1 MTTVLDCIER
11 IPSKCEEMNQHRE
24 ARFHDILAY
33 LHRVPVKEVVFIASG
48 SSYNG
53 ANTTR
58 YFYEMLGFQVSF
70 VFPNIFVKYSGALHS
85 DALYV
90 VISQGGTTKLVY
102 EALQKV
108 KEAGC
113 RNCSITAE
121 LDAPI
126 AQTADVALEMGCGKE
141 EFLYRTLGYST
152 TVATCFQ
159 LALALKE
166 NNQEIT
172 KEELQMYEAD
182 YMCMLHHLPEIKE
195 LTLAWY
201 EQHRF
206 SLMHKD
212 QMMFAGTNDL
222 WPVCNEADIKV
233 MEMVP
238 LITRSFELE
247 EFIHGPQNAF
257 DATTAFFLFGRKG
270 EDDEKVHAIARFLK
284 EEIGFCAV
292 VGDLAQDE
300 RDLKFQVAS
309 KYFSALEYVTVAQL
323 LAYKLAVDHGR
334 DLSRPVNAQIK
345 NYITKTL

>member
-11 IPSKCEEMNQHRE
+11 IPAKCNEMRE
-24 ARFHDILAY
+24 NREVRFENLQAY
-33 LHRVPVKEVVFIASG
+33 LHGQPVKEVIFIASG
-48 SSYNG
+48 SSYNS

-58 YFYEMLGFQVSF
+58 YFFEKLGFQVQF
-70 VFPNIFVKYSGALHS
+70 VFPNIFVNYSGALHP

-90 VISQGGTTKLVY
+90 VISQGGSTKLVY
-102 EALQKV
+102 EALLKV
-108 KEAGC
+108 KQAGC
-113 RNCSITAE
+113 RNCSITAQ

-126 AQTADVALEMGCGKE
+126 AKAADVAIEMGCGNE
-141 EFLYRTLGYST
+141 EFMYRTLGYST
-152 TVATCFQ
+152 TVATCYQ
-159 LALALKE
+159 LALALKL
-166 NNQEIT
+166 NNQEMT
-172 KEELQMYEAD
+172 QEEAKTYDAD
-182 YMCMLHHLPEIKE
+182 FQKMVEHLPEIEKK
-195 LTLAWY
+195 TLAWY

-270 EDDEKVHAIARFLK
+270 EDDAKVEAIARFLK
-284 EEIGFCAV
+284 QEIGFCAV
-292 VGDLAQDE
+292 IGDLAKDE
-300 RDLKFQVAS
+300 KDLYFTPAS
-309 KYFSALEYVTVAQL
+309 QWFSSLEYVCVAQV
-323 LAYKLAVDHGR
+323 LAYKLADDHGR